1 MRLRPALYV
10 TKVSDST
17 KPAGDRPASA
27 IEITPQMIEAGVRE
41 LIGTYYGDDELC
53 DLRVDAVVS
62 RVFGAM
68 DRARPRPSEH

>member
-1 MRLRPALYV
+1 MRPQMPGKN
-10 TKVSDST
+10 TKIIATV
-17 KPAGDRPASA
+17 GPASDDPVV
-27 IEITPQMIEAGVRE
+27 IRQMIEAGVRE